1 MAEIRNVFDIA
12 SRALSSQVTRLNAVA
27 SNLANARSISGS
39 SEEAYRAV
47 RPVFKTR
54 YADDFARSGLSTTDV
69 TQIVSL
75 DRQPEKVYEPE
86 HPKAD
91 DQGFVYVA
99 AVDTDE
105 ELVEM
110 LEASRQYQ
118 NTLEVV
124 STVRALMMRTINM
137 GR

>member
-27 SNLANARSISGS
+27 SNLANARAIAGS

-91 DQGFVYVA
+91 DDGFVYVA

>member
-27 SNLANARSISGS
+27 SNLANARSIAGS

-75 DRQPEKVYEPE
+75 DREPEKVYEPE

-91 DQGFVYVA
+91 DGGFVYVA